1 MKEFLDYIKKLDLKS
16 LFITP
21 TSNALIQFFRY
32 IFVGGVAFLADG
44 CSLFLIEAIGVNYLI
59 AAIFA
64 FIIGLVCNFLLS
76 KLMVFQ
82 KSDKDGK
89 VEFAVYG
96 VIGVIG
102 LGITEIIMYVL
113 TEIAGIYFML
123 SKVVAAAIVLIWNF
137 VARKLVLYRNI

>member
-44 CSLFLIEAIGVNYLI
+44 GSLFLIEAIGVNYLI

>member
-44 CSLFLIEAIGVNYLI
+44 GSLFLIEAIGVNYLI

-113 TEIAGIYFML
+113 TEIAGIYLML

>member
-44 CSLFLIEAIGVNYLI
+44 GSLFLIEAIGVNYLI

-82 KSDKDGK
+82 RSDKDGK

>member
-44 CSLFLIEAIGVNYLI
+44 GSLFLIEAIGVNYLI

-82 KSDKDGK
+82 KSD
-89 VEFAVYG
+89 
-96 VIGVIG
+96 
-102 LGITEIIMYVL
+102 
-113 TEIAGIYFML
+113 
-123 SKVVAAAIVLIWNF
+123 
-137 VARKLVLYRNI
+137 

>member
-1 MKEFLDYIKKLDLKS
+1 MKEFLDYIKKLDLNS

-44 CSLFLIEAIGVNYLI
+44 GSLFLIEAIGVNYLI